1 MYALTEER
9 PIGLHRLFEPRR
21 PSQTEAEEAVRTLIR
36 WAGDDPEREG
46 LLETPARV
54 LRAYNEW
61 FAGYADDPAE
71 HLARTFAE
79 VAGYDEPVLLRE
91 IPFRSC
97 CEHHMAPIT
106 GVAHVSYL
114 PAGRVVGISKLAR
127 VVDCVAK
134 RLQILARDW
143 LRQAPMLRAAILR
156 LDRAAVDV
164 DFGDLKLGAGLA
176 RALDERQ
183 GQGAGRRHGR
193 QYQQTGTAY
202 VCYRFA
208 HDKPRCGEMAPVLA
222 PDPACAGTAAADAPP
237 PRRVAAW
244 KNFSAKRQGVGNELK
259 TTG

>member
-1 MYALTEER
+1 MYALTQER

-21 PSQTEAEEAVRTLIR
+21 PSQAEAEEAVRTLIR

-54 LRAYNEW
+54 LRAYSEW

-106 GVAHVSYL
+106 GVAHIGYL

-134 RLQILARDW
+134 RLQIQERMTAEIARIVEQALQPHGVAVVVEATHACFATRGVHKHGVSTVTSRMLGVFKRDAVLRGEFLASIRSG
-143 LRQAPMLRAAILR
+143 AA
-156 LDRAAVDV
+156 
-164 DFGDLKLGAGLA
+164 
-176 RALDERQ
+176 
-183 GQGAGRRHGR
+183 RHG
-193 QYQQTGTAY
+193 
-202 VCYRFA
+202 
-208 HDKPRCGEMAPVLA
+208 P
-222 PDPACAGTAAADAPP
+222 
-237 PRRVAAW
+237 
-244 KNFSAKRQGVGNELK
+244 
-259 TTG
+259 